1 MAELE
6 NINPHVYRK
15 CEERRLTKDDENDDV
30 ADPFDERE
38 IFGKL
43 KMVLWWPIFIHFLFA
58 KDLIRNINDP
68 EHPLTL
74 EELHVLEQSL
84 ITVDN
89 EKNTVKVLFTPTI
102 PHCSMATL
110 IGLSIRVKLL
120 RALPPRFKV
129 SVEINPGTHA
139 SENAVN
145 KQLADKERV
154 AAALENSHLIEVI
167 NQCIAV
173 PIKWRWRFK
182 QGVVLEAVTV
192 LLRTINYIF
201 IYGYLGFF
209 FRILVQYYNNS
220 SRGWPIRVYRFF
232 ALIVLLL
239 GRGAVGSYL

>member
-1 MAELE
+1 MSELE
-6 NINPHVYRK
+6 NINPNVYKRS
-15 CEERRLTKDDENDDV
+15 EERKYTENDENDDV

-38 IFGKL
+38 IF
-43 KMVLWWPIFIHFLFA
+43 
-58 KDLIRNINDP
+58 DLIRNINDP

-89 EKNTVKVLFTPTI
+89 EKNFVKVLFTPTI

-154 AAALENSHLIEVI
+154 AAALENTHLIEVI

-173 PIKWRWRFK
+173 PI
-182 QGVVLEAVTV
+182 Q
-192 LLRTINYIF
+192 
-201 IYGYLGFF
+201 
-209 FRILVQYYNNS
+209 
-220 SRGWPIRVYRFF
+220 
-232 ALIVLLL
+232 
-239 GRGAVGSYL
+239 